1 MDIKDKIMDNNYN
14 NNYNKIKIIWEYIIH
29 NLKVDIK
36 NITHNL
42 LDKQNN
48 K

>member
-29 NLKVDIK
+29 NLKVDIN